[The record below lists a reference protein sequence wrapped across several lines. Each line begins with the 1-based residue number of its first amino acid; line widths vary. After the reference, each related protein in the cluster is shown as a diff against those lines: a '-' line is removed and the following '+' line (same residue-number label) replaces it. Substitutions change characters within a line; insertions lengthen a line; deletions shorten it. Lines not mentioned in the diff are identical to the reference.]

1 MIVRVTS
8 DMHHGRRFWL
18 RPGQKVDVGSAE
30 SAEKVFPRSGL
41 LPNHFRLECGFSDCT
56 LTALGGLTL
65 CNGVPV
71 GQASLANGDRI
82 EAGQMQ
88 FEIEIHGAKS
98 TSESADP
105 VQQGS
110 ASPTTGPGMRQPDDD
125 GVWHI
130 VRASDQATLLQATP
144 TGDNDP
150 LTRFRSMIAATDP
163 AASIRVFQSM
173 PPGAMLPKDPVMTQ
187 DPLMTQDAAHA
198 DAAATRIFVAQH
210 LRGED
215 RQRLSVSLHQI
226 LDPLE
231 HLPPDR
237 QQGIVGWV
245 TRCDDDAIARVL
257 GLAAQGRGA
266 ALERPHPE
274 WMLCSADPV
283 EMSQLLADCSAS
295 FLDNLVDGFD
305 LVWVQCGDPPQYFV
319 LVKTDFSGFFHFE
332 PQQSRR

>member
-1 MIVRVTS
+1 MRMIVRVTS

-18 RPGQKVDVGSAE
+18 RPGQKVEVGSAE

-41 LPNHFRLECGFSDCT
+41 LPNHFRMECGFSDCT

-71 GQASLANGDRI
+71 GQATLADGDRI

-88 FEIEIHGAKS
+88 FDVEISGAKKA
-98 TSESADP
+98 SAAADS
-105 VQQGS
+105 VQRAS
-110 ASPTTGPGMRQPDDD
+110 ASPTTRTGKGQLDNDDG

-150 LTRFRSMIAATDP
+150 LTRYRSMIAATDP
-163 AASIRVFQSM
+163 AASIRVFQLM
-173 PPGAMLPKDPVMTQ
+173 PPGALISQ
-187 DPLMTQDAAHA
+187 DALVSQDAAHA

-215 RQRLSVSLHQI
+215 QERLSVSLHQI

-237 QQGIVGWV
+237 QQGIVGWI

-266 ALERPHPE
+266 PLERPHPE
-274 WMLCSADPV
+274 WMLCSADPA
-283 EMSQLLADCSAS
+283 ELSQLLADCSAS

>member
-1 MIVRVTS
+1 MVVRITS

-41 LPNHFRLECGFSDCT
+41 LPNHFRMECGYNGCL

-71 GQASLANGDRI
+71 GQTALADGDRI

-88 FEIEIHGAKS
+88 FDIEIDGAK
-98 TSESADP
+98 TASEAADS
-105 VQQGS
+105 VQRAS
-110 ASPTTGPGMRQPDDD
+110 ASPITRTGKGQLDDED
-125 GVWHI
+125 GGVWRI
-130 VRASDQATLLQATP
+130 VRASDKATLLQATP

-150 LTRFRSMIAATDP
+150 LARYRSMIAATDP
-163 AASIRVFQSM
+163 AASIRVFQLM
-173 PPGAMLPKDPVMTQ
+173 PPGA
-187 DPLMTQDAAHA
+187 LMSQDAADE
-198 DAAATRIFVAQH
+198 DAAATRLFVAQH

-215 RQRLSVSLHQI
+215 QERLSVSLHQI

-231 HLPPDR
+231 QLPPDR
-237 QQGIVGWV
+237 QPGTVGWI
-245 TRCDDDAIARVL
+245 TRCDDEVIARVL
-257 GLAAQGRGA
+257 GLAAQGRGGP
-266 ALERPHPE
+266 LERPHPE
-274 WMLCSADPV
+274 WMLRSADPV
-283 EMSQLLADCSAS
+283 ELSQLLADCSDS

-305 LVWVQCGDPPQYFV
+305 LIWVQCGDPPQYFV